1 METLILCQMQFKGD
15 GLAGGLRSYGHEVT
29 VGGANLGGGHL
40 GRRLGRAI
48 RLFIKEA
55 SKPELII
62 LDGAQYDREI
72 AMLVHRIKGI
82 PLVLYLGGYLPKE
95 YEEDSSV
102 SFSRVISWF
111 VMSRL
116 IDNCAHIVYKSQ
128 WLKDRYLNTPRLTI
142 IKDKPCSVIHG
153 SPDPFFYPASA
164 KSYSKSSK
172 ELVLC
177 HAGNFGYQDKAKGVL
192 LLLDAYSQM
201 LKSFPALRF
210 YICGDGRHRHI
221 LQERASQLNLNGK
234 VVFTGKIGWEE
245 LREHYRRADVF
256 LYSSFLDGC
265 PTTVLEAQACGTPAI
280 VTTGSGAAELV
291 ADGIS
296 GIVCQPIVSS
306 LVESITHLI
315 QNPDIRQSM
324 AIKATEHIRNNLSWK
339 NTAAKFN
346 EVIASLNH

>member
-1 METLILCQMQFKGD
+1 MKILVLCQVQFKGD
-15 GLAGGLRSYGHEVT
+15 GLANGLRSYGHEVT
-29 VGGANLGGGHL
+29 VGGANLGGGNFL
-40 GRRLGRAI
+40 RRLGRAI
-48 RLFIKEA
+48 KLIVREA

-72 AMLVHRIKGI
+72 AMLTHRIKDI
-82 PLVLYLGGYLPKE
+82 PLALYLGGYFPAENKE
-95 YEEDSSV
+95 NINT
-102 SFSRVISWF
+102 SFSGAISWF
-111 VMSRL
+111 IMSRL
-116 IDNCAHIVYKSQ
+116 IKNCAHIVYKSQ
-128 WLKDRYLNTPRLTI
+128 WLKDRYLNTPELAV
-142 IKDKPCSVIHG
+142 IKDKPSSVIYG
-153 SPDPFFYPASA
+153 SPDPFFYPPSA
-164 KSYSKSSK
+164 KSYSQSSK

-177 HAGNFGYQDKAKGVL
+177 HAGNFDYQDKAKGVL
-192 LLLDAYSQM
+192 LLLDAYSQL

-221 LQERASQLNLNGK
+221 LQEKASQLNLNGT
-234 VVFTGKIGWEE
+234 VVFTGKVGWEK
-245 LREHYRRADVF
+245 LREYYRRADIF

-291 ADGIS
+291 ADGVS
-296 GIVCQPIVSS
+296 GIVCQPTVSS
-306 LVESITHLI
+306 LLESINYLI

-324 AIKATEHIRNNLSWK
+324 AIQAVEHIQNNLSWK